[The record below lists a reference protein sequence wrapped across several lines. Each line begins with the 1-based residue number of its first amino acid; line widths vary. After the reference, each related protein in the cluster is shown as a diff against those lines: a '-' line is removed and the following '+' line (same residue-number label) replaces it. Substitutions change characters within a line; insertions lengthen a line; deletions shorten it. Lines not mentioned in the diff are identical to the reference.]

1 MEGLTSGDDIRVDL
15 QIDLATLRSM
25 HLVVSKSLDQWPGGH
40 PAEQA
45 MLTDMKRQLYSI
57 LMSVLIENDLI

>member
-1 MEGLTSGDDIRVDL
+1 MEGLTSGDDIQVDL

-45 MLTDMKRQLYSI
+45 MLADIKRELYSI
-57 LMSVLIENDLI
+57 LMSVLLENDLI